1 MSMLDKEKMDEI
13 IDQVT
18 EERGKALKSLES
30 GKLNKGMTTIN
41 RKKFDMFDNILRLL
55 CELHDYRNLGNFEDI
70 VDVLQMNHEE
80 KSKGDGIVRKCPWC
94 GKKMVVFDK
103 RSYRFCKFCGKHVK
117 H

>member
-1 MSMLDKEKMDEI
+1 MLDKEKMNEI

-30 GKLNKGMTTIN
+30 GKLNKGMATIN

-55 CELHDYRNLGNFEDI
+55 CELSDYRSLGDFVEI
-70 VDVLQMNHEE
+70 ERVLEMNKEE
-80 KSKGDGIVRKCPWC
+80 KSRGKGMVRKCPWC
-94 GKKMVVFDK
+94 GEKIFVLEK
-103 RSYRFCKFCGKHVK
+103 RKNRFCKFCGKRVK